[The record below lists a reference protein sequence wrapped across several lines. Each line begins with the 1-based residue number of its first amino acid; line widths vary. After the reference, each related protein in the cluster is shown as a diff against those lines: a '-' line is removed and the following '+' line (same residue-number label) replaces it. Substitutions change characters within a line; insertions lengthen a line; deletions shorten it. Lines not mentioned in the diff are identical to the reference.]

1 MYAYLRLLR
10 MMARHLF
17 TRAKKFDSRHEHV
30 WVMRPGLNDIDV
42 YPEVNNGRHFVLFDL
57 ARYEV
62 AMKIGLFR
70 WVRKTRSAFVVAGST
85 IRYRH
90 RLLPWRRTE
99 IHTQLVGMDERFFY
113 FHHKTVQR
121 GKTCSIALVRTGVRR
136 NGVVPPTEVMDG
148 IGMPI
153 EPFMEPWVAE
163 WNDWDSRQADKT

>member
-1 MYAYLRLLR
+1 MVILLIIITI
-10 MMARHLF
+10 L
-17 TRAKKFDSRHEHV
+17 
-30 WVMRPGLNDIDV
+30 
-42 YPEVNNGRHFVLFDL
+42 
-57 ARYEV
+57 
-62 AMKIGLFR
+62 KI
-70 WVRKTRSAFVVAGST
+70 
-85 IRYRH
+85 I
-90 RLLPWRRTE
+90 
-99 IHTQLVGMDERFFY
+99 FY

>member
-62 AMKIGLFR
+62 A
-70 WVRKTRSAFVVAGST
+70 
-85 IRYRH
+85 
-90 RLLPWRRTE
+90 
-99 IHTQLVGMDERFFY
+99 
-113 FHHKTVQR
+113 
-121 GKTCSIALVRTGVRR
+121 
-136 NGVVPPTEVMDG
+136 
-148 IGMPI
+148 
-153 EPFMEPWVAE
+153 
-163 WNDWDSRQADKT
+163 